1 MGTGQTECICV
12 MTGQY
17 LTLGIVKIMC
27 KPMIT
32 FPGGLNQEIYV
43 HVNTSLTFYIVAFL
57 LRFDPRLRISM
68 DELILQINV

>member
-43 HVNTSLTFYIVAFL
+43 HVNTSLTF
-57 LRFDPRLRISM
+57 
-68 DELILQINV
+68 